1 MSEKRKD
8 HKGRILRAGEGQRPN
23 KTYFYRYR
31 ANDKKWHYVYAP
43 SLEGIRKKEEE
54 IKRDLLDGIDYAG
67 GEITVAELSLIHI

>member
-31 ANDKKWHYVYAP
+31 ANDKNGTMFMHRRWRE
-43 SLEGIRKKEEE
+43 SEKKKKKSSA
-54 IKRDLLDGIDYAG
+54 ICL
-67 GEITVAELSLIHI
+67 TVSTTPVVKLRLQSW